1 MEKHNEKLN
10 QESVDAVF
18 EKLDFLNR
26 EKGLEACLSEKE
38 FYIDLIRAFVEDN
51 VLEDLRQLYLNSDWA
66 NYRVKT
72 HGLKSTSAYI
82 GADELN
88 AKAKRMEQAAKE
100 MDVDFINTNHHR
112 FVALYEDLLRR
123 AEDTV
128 MLHSVRQADSAIHR
142 FSLVVVDDS
151 KVNRQIVKEIL
162 GSQYNIMEASSGNG
176 LFQML
181 EKDPYPDLILL
192 DVHMPDED
200 GHSVI
205 KKLKS
210 DERYHDIPVVFMT
223 ADSELT
229 TELKGFEEGAVDFIT
244 KPIWAQL
251 LRARIKRIIEL
262 YYLQHN
268 LQEEVKVRTRAI
280 KEKSQQMSLMFDQII
295 QALVNTINAKD
306 AYIKGHS
313 ERVSKYSVMLA
324 EAIGFDE
331 EQLNHIKYAGLLH
344 DIGKI
349 GVPGDLINKPA
360 RLTEEEYNVIK
371 THPIIGADILK
382 SITSVEMIYQGARWH
397 HERYDGKGYPDGLK
411 GEEIPLVARIIGV
424 ADAYDAMTSAR
435 AYRQVMSKEKVN
447 EEIRNNLS
455 TQFDPL
461 LGRIMLHIM
470 DVDTD
475 FELHE

>member
-1 MEKHNEKLN
+1 M
-10 QESVDAVF
+10 
-18 EKLDFLNR
+18 
-26 EKGLEACLSEKE
+26 
-38 FYIDLIRAFVEDN
+38 
-51 VLEDLRQLYLNSDWA
+51 
-66 NYRVKT
+66 
-72 HGLKSTSAYI
+72 
-82 GADELN
+82 
-88 AKAKRMEQAAKE
+88 
-100 MDVDFINTNHHR
+100 
-112 FVALYEDLLRR
+112 
-123 AEDTV
+123 
-128 MLHSVRQADSAIHR
+128 
-142 FSLVVVDDS
+142 
-151 KVNRQIVKEIL
+151 
-162 GSQYNIMEASSGNG
+162 
-176 LFQML
+176 
-181 EKDPYPDLILL
+181 
-192 DVHMPDED
+192 
-200 GHSVI
+200 
-205 KKLKS
+205 
-210 DERYHDIPVVFMT
+210 
-223 ADSELT
+223 
-229 TELKGFEEGAVDFIT
+229 
-244 KPIWAQL
+244 
-251 LRARIKRIIEL
+251 
-262 YYLQHN
+262 
-268 LQEEVKVRTRAI
+268 
-280 KEKSQQMSLMFDQII
+280 
-295 QALVNTINAKD
+295 
-306 AYIKGHS
+306 
-313 ERVSKYSVMLA
+313 SKYSVMLA